1 MKKFILSIIF
11 PLYIITEK
19 IINLSNYDY
28 PKKTSE
34 ENSTYNIVIMGTNDI
49 HGAFFPQKV
58 NINNN
63 IYDYGGL
70 IYMGNYI
77 TNLREEWGN
86 RFIWLDS
93 GDQFQGGLESK
104 ISYGDI
110 MTDFFNIMEINAS
123 TIGNH
128 EWDFKIDFLI
138 NRTSKAK
145 FKYICSNIKNIT
157 TNNNI
162 FLPNQIS
169 TSILN
174 VDKIKIGIIGL
185 TTITTKITNKK
196 NVKDV
201 EFLPYVNV
209 IKEKSSELKKNG
221 TDVIILLLHLGV
233 ECEIKKEI
241 KLKLGLY
248 NKDSKFDE
256 CRKNDELYELLSK
269 FNDDN
274 KYFDVIVSG
283 HTHETVHQWIKGY
296 PVISNIDQGKYFTL
310 MYLYFNKIGDKYTFL
325 KDKTIIEGPIPVC
338 GKIFENTLKCEIGNL
353 EEIKK
358 WGKLHNF
365 QFHNKLIK
373 KEEKLINLSKAWEEK
388 FEKFNLE
395 ILTSTDKIMEHIYFK
410 ESILSNFYT
419 DAFKK
424 ITGADFVIL
433 NSGFFRNKWNEGN
446 ITMAN
451 LYQMEPFDNEL
462 TSIYMNGK
470 EFKKMIKLIQS
481 YEYIYDISPSSGLKQ
496 VIKKYDEK
504 KRILLN
510 IKYYDG
516 LIEREIEDNNNYKI
530 ATIGYNIPNS
540 EGVFERILKW
550 YKIKNFTNYG
560 DTKKL
565 MSKYL
570 RSIEKIKTDNYID
583 KNNPRYY
590 FKS

>member
-34 ENSTYNIVIMGTNDI
+34 DNSTYNIVIMGTNDI

-77 TNLREEWGN
+77 TNLREEWRN

-110 MTDFFNIMEINAS
+110 MTDFFNIMEINGS

-296 PVISNIDQGKYFTL
+296 PVISNIDQGKYFNL

-365 QFHNKLIK
+365 QFHNKIIK

-481 YEYIYDISPSSGLKQ
+481 YEYIFDISPSSGLKQ

-530 ATIGYNIPNS
+530 ATIGYNIPNG

>member
-296 PVISNIDQGKYFTL
+296 PVISNIDQGKYFNL

-481 YEYIYDISPSSGLKQ
+481 YEYIYDISPSS
-496 VIKKYDEK
+496 
-504 KRILLN
+504 
-510 IKYYDG
+510 
-516 LIEREIEDNNNYKI
+516 
-530 ATIGYNIPNS
+530 
-540 EGVFERILKW
+540 
-550 YKIKNFTNYG
+550 
-560 DTKKL
+560 
-565 MSKYL
+565 
-570 RSIEKIKTDNYID
+570 
-583 KNNPRYY
+583 Y
-590 FKS
+590 F

>member
-34 ENSTYNIVIMGTNDI
+34 EYSTYNIVIMGTNDI

-110 MTDFFNIMEINAS
+110 MTDFFNIMEINGS

-157 TNNNI
+157 TDNNI

-185 TTITTKITNKK
+185 TTITTKITNKN

-296 PVISNIDQGKYFTL
+296 PVISNIDQGKYFNL

-530 ATIGYNIPNS
+530 ATIGYNIPNG

>member
-296 PVISNIDQGKYFTL
+296 PVISNIDQGKYFNL

-365 QFHNKLIK
+365 QFHNKIIK

-530 ATIGYNIPNS
+530 ATIGYNIPNG

>member
-296 PVISNIDQGKYFTL
+296 PVISNIDQGKYFNL

-451 LYQMEPFDNEL
+451 LYQMEPFDNVL
-462 TSIYMNGK
+462 TSFNMNGK

-481 YEYIYDISPSSGLKQ
+481 YEYIFDISPSSGLKQ

-530 ATIGYNIPNS
+530 ATIGYNIPNG

>member
-1 MKKFILSIIF
+1 
-11 PLYIITEK
+11 
-19 IINLSNYDY
+19 
-28 PKKTSE
+28 
-34 ENSTYNIVIMGTNDI
+34 MGTNDI

-110 MTDFFNIMEINAS
+110 MTDFFNIMEINGS

-174 VDKIKIGIIGL
+174 IDKIKIGIIGL
-185 TTITTKITNKK
+185 TTITTKISNKAK
-196 NVKDV
+196 VENI
-201 EFLPYVNV
+201 EFLPYVEI
-209 IKEKSSELKKNG
+209 IKEKSLELKKNG
-221 TDVIILLLHLGV
+221 ADVIVLLLHLGV
-233 ECEIKKEI
+233 ECEIDIEI

-248 NKDSKFDE
+248 DKVSKFDE
-256 CRKNDELYELLSK
+256 CRKNDELYELLSQ

-296 PVISNIDQGKYFTL
+296 PVISNIDKGKYFNL
-310 MYLYFNKIGDKYTFL
+310 MYLYFNKNGDKYTFL
-325 KDKTIIEGPIPVC
+325 KDKTIIEGPIPIC
-338 GKIFENTLKCEIGNL
+338 EKIFEKTLKCEIGNSD
-353 EEIKK
+353 EIKN
-358 WGKLHNF
+358 WGNLNNF
-365 QFHNKLIK
+365 KFHDKIIK
-373 KEEKLINLSKAWEEK
+373 KEEKLINLSKKWEEK
-388 FEKFNLE
+388 IEKFNSE
-395 ILTSTDKIMEHIYFK
+395 ILTSTDKKMEHIYFN

-419 DAFKK
+419 DAYRK
-424 ITGADFVIL
+424 TFVQETTFTLISSMQFHL
-433 NSGFFRNKWNEGN
+433 SISMLEQIFTDQRNDSYMANELQIRNK
-446 ITMAN
+446 N
-451 LYQMEPFDNEL
+451 LFSFLFFCLVFSFKGILPSHGL
-462 TSIYMNGK
+462 LSSIQFICIFISISIFYKYMNNKIELYLTNVQKNNSQFTGRNFINNLPFFIFIYLGINYILQLSQLMLDNKLYESYMTMICIIFKEVGK
-470 EFKKMIKLIQS
+470 YLVVLLMIMIFNTFNKYVKTNEHSYTSQPIKL
-481 YEYIYDISPSSGLKQ
+481 E
-496 VIKKYDEK
+496 EK
-504 KRILLN
+504 K
-510 IKYYDG
+510 KVVQVYKD
-516 LIEREIEDNNNYKI
+516 EDE
-530 ATIGYNIPNS
+530 S
-540 EGVFERILKW
+540 VQF
-550 YKIKNFTNYG
+550 
-560 DTKKL
+560 
-565 MSKYL
+565 
-570 RSIEKIKTDNYID
+570 
-583 KNNPRYY
+583 
-590 FKS
+590 

>member
-34 ENSTYNIVIMGTNDI
+34 ENSTYNIAIMGTNDI

-110 MTDFFNIMEINAS
+110 MTDFFNIMEINGS

-185 TTITTKITNKK
+185 TTITTKITNKN

-296 PVISNIDQGKYFTL
+296 PVISNIDQGKYFNL

-373 KEEKLINLSKAWEEK
+373 KEEKLINLSKTWEEK

-481 YEYIYDISPSSGLKQ
+481 YEYIFDISPSSGLKQ

-530 ATIGYNIPNS
+530 ATIGYNIPNG

-565 MSKYL
+565 MSNYL

>member
-34 ENSTYNIVIMGTNDI
+34 ENSTYNIAIMGTNDI

-296 PVISNIDQGKYFTL
+296 PVISNIDQGKYFNL

-530 ATIGYNIPNS
+530 ATIGYNIPNG

>member
-296 PVISNIDQGKYFTL
+296 PVISNIDQGKYFNL

-365 QFHNKLIK
+365 QFHNKIIK

-481 YEYIYDISPSSGLKQ
+481 YEYIFDISPSSGLKQ

-530 ATIGYNIPNS
+530 ATIGYNIPNG

>member
-110 MTDFFNIMEINAS
+110 MTDFFNIMEINGS

-296 PVISNIDQGKYFTL
+296 PVISNIDQGKYFNL

-365 QFHNKLIK
+365 QFHNKIIK

-481 YEYIYDISPSSGLKQ
+481 YEYIFDISPSSGLKQ

-530 ATIGYNIPNS
+530 ATIGYNIPNG

>member
-110 MTDFFNIMEINAS
+110 MTDFFNIMEINGS

-185 TTITTKITNKK
+185 TTITTKITNKN

-296 PVISNIDQGKYFTL
+296 PVISNIDQGKYFNL

-481 YEYIYDISPSSGLKQ
+481 YEYIFDISPSSGLKQ

-530 ATIGYNIPNS
+530 ATIGYNIPNG

>member
-1 MKKFILSIIF
+1 
-11 PLYIITEK
+11 
-19 IINLSNYDY
+19 
-28 PKKTSE
+28 
-34 ENSTYNIVIMGTNDI
+34 
-49 HGAFFPQKV
+49 
-58 NINNN
+58 
-63 IYDYGGL
+63 
-70 IYMGNYI
+70 
-77 TNLREEWGN
+77 
-86 RFIWLDS
+86 
-93 GDQFQGGLESK
+93 
-104 ISYGDI
+104 
-110 MTDFFNIMEINAS
+110 
-123 TIGNH
+123 
-128 EWDFKIDFLI
+128 
-138 NRTSKAK
+138 
-145 FKYICSNIKNIT
+145 
-157 TNNNI
+157 
-162 FLPNQIS
+162 
-169 TSILN
+169 
-174 VDKIKIGIIGL
+174 
-185 TTITTKITNKK
+185 
-196 NVKDV
+196 
-201 EFLPYVNV
+201 
-209 IKEKSSELKKNG
+209 
-221 TDVIILLLHLGV
+221 
-233 ECEIKKEI
+233 
-241 KLKLGLY
+241 
-248 NKDSKFDE
+248 
-256 CRKNDELYELLSK
+256 
-269 FNDDN
+269 
-274 KYFDVIVSG
+274 
-283 HTHETVHQWIKGY
+283 
-296 PVISNIDQGKYFTL
+296 

-365 QFHNKLIK
+365 QFHNKIIK

-481 YEYIYDISPSSGLKQ
+481 YEYIFDISPSSGLKQ

-530 ATIGYNIPNS
+530 ATIGYNIPNG

>member
-34 ENSTYNIVIMGTNDI
+34 DNSTYNIVIMGTNDI

-296 PVISNIDQGKYFTL
+296 PVISNIDQGKYFNL

-365 QFHNKLIK
+365 QFHNKIIK

-481 YEYIYDISPSSGLKQ
+481 YEYIFDISPSSGLKQ

-530 ATIGYNIPNS
+530 ATIGYNIPNG

>member
-34 ENSTYNIVIMGTNDI
+34 ENSTYNIAIMGTNDI

-296 PVISNIDQGKYFTL
+296 PVISNIDQGKYFNL

-481 YEYIYDISPSSGLKQ
+481 YEYIFDISPSSGLKQ

-530 ATIGYNIPNS
+530 ATIGYNIPNG

>member
-58 NINNN
+58 NINNTT
-63 IYDYGGL
+63 YDYGGL

-296 PVISNIDQGKYFTL
+296 PVISNIDQGKYFNL

-530 ATIGYNIPNS
+530 ATIGYNIPNG

>member
-34 ENSTYNIVIMGTNDI
+34 ENSTYNIAIMGTNDI

-110 MTDFFNIMEINAS
+110 MTDFFNIMEINGS

-296 PVISNIDQGKYFTL
+296 PVISNIDQGKYFNL

-481 YEYIYDISPSSGLKQ
+481 YEYIFDISPSSGLKQ

-530 ATIGYNIPNS
+530 ATIGYNIPNG

>member
-110 MTDFFNIMEINAS
+110 MTDFFNIMEINGS

-296 PVISNIDQGKYFTL
+296 PVISNIDKGKYFNL
-310 MYLYFNKIGDKYTFL
+310 MYLYFNKNGDKYTFL

-481 YEYIYDISPSSGLKQ
+481 YEYIFDISPSSGLKQ

-530 ATIGYNIPNS
+530 ATIGYNIPNG

>member
-34 ENSTYNIVIMGTNDI
+34 ENSTYNIAIMGTNDI

-77 TNLREEWGN
+77 TNLREEWRN

-110 MTDFFNIMEINAS
+110 MTDFFNIMEINGS

-296 PVISNIDQGKYFTL
+296 PVISNIDQGKYFNL

-365 QFHNKLIK
+365 QFHNKIIK

-481 YEYIYDISPSSGLKQ
+481 YEYIFDISPSSGLKQ

-530 ATIGYNIPNS
+530 ATIGYNIPNG

>member
-110 MTDFFNIMEINAS
+110 MTDFFNIMEINGS

-296 PVISNIDQGKYFTL
+296 PVISNIDQGKYFNL

-481 YEYIYDISPSSGLKQ
+481 YEYIFDISPSSGLKQ

-530 ATIGYNIPNS
+530 ATIGYNIPNG